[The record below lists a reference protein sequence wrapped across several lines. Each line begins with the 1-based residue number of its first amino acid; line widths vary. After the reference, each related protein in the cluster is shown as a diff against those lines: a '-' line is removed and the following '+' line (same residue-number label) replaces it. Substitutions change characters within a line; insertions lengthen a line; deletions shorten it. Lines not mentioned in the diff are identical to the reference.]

1 MWKQIKYKISD
12 QVFTQT
18 RYKISDQVFTQAWIK
33 IRNPVSKQVGNQIV
47 SIRAQ
52 VRENK

>member
-1 MWKQIKYKISD
+1 MWKQIK
-12 QVFTQT
+12 
-18 RYKISDQVFTQAWIK
+18 YKISDQVFTQAWIK